1 MKDMTFS
8 MKKLII
14 LLTIV
19 LISCGS
25 DGANSNSSSSEEVS
39 NDKFE
44 TLDWP
49 LDYPIFEIY
58 ECLESKGL
66 SDLPSPEVTDSE
78 ILIRFG
84 EGYDEDFL
92 NEFNILIDECEVKIN
107 EDDESDNKEEAAEVK
122 EEAALE
128 PTISL
133 GEIVKDDSFLDYH
146 RYIDVAG
153 LRMFILPEVGD
164 EFIYKVSEV
173 YYLMLQE
180 GEHIDQDIRNSY
192 LQTVKNE
199 SVFQKIGYEGPERYR
214 LDSDP
219 PGVDCCPGKGYEDNH
234 TDFIWEYPDASADD
248 QIGEVVEHLLHTVT
262 GVAFAL
268 EFTEWDWENP
278 NSEIILAMNE
288 AIEKNIYD
296 ISSYE
301 EIKNSGNVDDFNRI
315 TSIEFAFWGIITE
328 WGYGDIYDL
337 PHNEFTIST
346 PNEVKNQLPLFHQ
359 LFENTVKTI
368 FTPPDKEYLREMF
381 R

>member
-1 MKDMTFS
+1 MKNSIVD
-8 MKKLII
+8 MKKVLILLII
-14 LLTIV
+14 F

-25 DGANSNSSSSEEVS
+25 DGESSNSSSEEVS

-66 SDLPSPEVTDSE
+66 SNLPSPETTDSE
-78 ILIRFG
+78 IQVKFDG
-84 EGYDEDFL
+84 GYDEAFF
-92 NEFNILIDECEVKIN
+92 NEFNILIDECEIKIN
-107 EDDESDNKEEAAEVK
+107 EDDENNDSEEAAEVQ

-128 PTISL
+128 PIVSI
-133 GEIVKDDSFLDYH
+133 GEIVEDDSFLDYH

-180 GEHIDQDIRNSY
+180 GEYIDQDIRNSY

-214 LDSDP
+214 LDSNP

-301 EIKNSGNVDDFNRI
+301 EIKNSGNIDDFNRI

-337 PHNEFTIST
+337 PHSEFTIST
-346 PNEVKNQLPLFHQ
+346 ANEVKNQLPLFHK
-359 LFENTVKTI
+359 LFENTIKTI
-368 FTPPDKEYLREMF
+368 FTPPNKEYLREIF